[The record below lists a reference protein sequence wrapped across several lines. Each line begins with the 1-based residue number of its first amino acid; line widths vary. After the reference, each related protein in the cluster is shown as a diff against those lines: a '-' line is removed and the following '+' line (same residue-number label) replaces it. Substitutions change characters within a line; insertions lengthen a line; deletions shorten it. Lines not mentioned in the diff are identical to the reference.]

1 MPIKPS
7 AADFR
12 QIAHPLH
19 PQTSSRCD
27 FPLDLFVDR
36 APPASARSWRC
47 SSTRCKARF
56 KKSISSACCPILRS
70 SSATRSA
77 SDRLCPQEGAC
88 PQLLLFVIPAVKLAR
103 TYLQL
108 PCQPRHWLPHL
119 HATHRRQLKFPGK
132 PPFRHTNPPSLN
144 SIGELAVSK
153 LGSTP
158 THWSSVC
165 SYSCSL

>member
-56 KKSISSACCPILRS
+56 KKSISSACC
-70 SSATRSA
+70 
-77 SDRLCPQEGAC
+77 
-88 PQLLLFVIPAVKLAR
+88 QLLLFVIPAVKLAR

-158 THWSSVC
+158 PPSLGGNASVPLRKR
-165 SYSCSL
+165 SP